1 MSQRARVDAKTW
13 GETIFPPRFGWCWLR
28 AAGQGWSQGS
38 EEEEEDKESED
49 RYKMPS
55 NPGFYQQWHQH
66 RTSRAPGPPACSH
79 NGQYT
84 LSKTKKSYIKRI
96 FRKKIVFNVERSSGK
111 NRASDNWFA
120 HEGRFSV
127 FVICNFTVVS
137 STPEILSPGIFF
149 YSENSRICSPGFLI
163 VTDRPASL
171 RIPRSVLDLSPARH
185 GDTRSVFYLCQSS
198 WKVQPLVT
206 FSRTFFI
213 LASTH
218 CSRWLLEVIVWG
230 SFK

>member
-1 MSQRARVDAKTW
+1 MSIALADLWIRLLPAHRQAPPKLTKNVLIGPVPTLIPVSHKKWRLPLVSQRARIDAKTR

-84 LSKTKKSYIKRI
+84 LSKTKKSYIVRI
-96 FRKKIVFNVERSSGK
+96 FRKK
-111 NRASDNWFA
+111 
-120 HEGRFSV
+120 
-127 FVICNFTVVS
+127 
-137 STPEILSPGIFF
+137 
-149 YSENSRICSPGFLI
+149 NSI
-163 VTDRPASL
+163 
-171 RIPRSVLDLSPARH
+171 
-185 GDTRSVFYLCQSS
+185 
-198 WKVQPLVT
+198 
-206 FSRTFFI
+206 
-213 LASTH
+213 
-218 CSRWLLEVIVWG
+218 
-230 SFK
+230 